1 MTSTRAT
8 PSDAADALVADLYRA
23 AAGELPWGEPL
34 AALRTL
40 LGAWGVH
47 LHALRLSTGAVAF
60 SYEVGGFPPEGVLA
74 YIREYHAIDPR
85 AALVARLGLG
95 EWISCHQ
102 HFDDAFVARDR
113 FYQDFL
119 IPYGGRYVSGAKIYE
134 DAEIVAI
141 LGIHRGRGMQP
152 LAGDD
157 VTLVKRMGRHVSTAL
172 GIWRRQRRLLEERLL
187 GNTVLDQLPHPVML
201 IDEQQH
207 LHHANL
213 AARQLL
219 QANRA
224 LRLHEGALLLASPP
238 CHHELLLALR
248 RLRIGGEESYRDDT
262 PSNGR
267 AIVRLGTPTCD
278 HFMALVISR
287 LRPDETMGAF
297 GQRDLAMVLIHDLR
311 RRAPVDRFVAASIF
325 GFTPAEAAVAVAV
338 AEGRTP
344 ADIAAEHGVARSTIR
359 AQLNSVF
366 AKMDVSRQV
375 DVAAALVSLSGA
387 GADPLVGADAAG
399 SGRSRP

>member
-1 MTSTRAT
+1 MTDTHPTSVE
-8 PSDAADALVADLYRA
+8 SADALVADLYRA

-40 LGAWGVH
+40 FGAWGVH
-47 LHALRLSTGAVAF
+47 LHAVRLATGDVAF

-74 YIREYHAIDPR
+74 YIREYHVIDPR

-119 IPYGGRYVSGAKIYE
+119 IPYGGRYVSAAKVHE

-152 LAGDD
+152 LTGDE
-157 VTLVKRMGRHVSTAL
+157 VALAARMGRHVSTAL
-172 GIWRRQRRLLEERLL
+172 GMWRRQRRLLEERLL
-187 GNTVLDQLPHPVML
+187 GNAVLDQLPHPVML
-201 IDEQQH
+201 IDEQQR
-207 LHHANL
+207 LHHANA
-213 AARQLL
+213 AARRLL

-224 LRLHEGALLLASPP
+224 LRLHEGALQLASPP

-248 RLRIGGEESYRDDT
+248 RLRIGGGQSYRDDT
-262 PSNGR
+262 PPVGR
-267 AIVRLGTPTCD
+267 AIVRLGAPRCD

-297 GQRDLAMVLIHDLR
+297 GQRDLAMVLVHDLR

-325 GFTPAEAAVAVAV
+325 GFTPAEAAVAVAL

-366 AKMDVSRQV
+366 AKMGVSRQAEV
-375 DVAAALVSLSGA
+375 A
-387 GADPLVGADAAG
+387 GALASLPSAE
-399 SGRSRP
+399 RPMID

>member
-1 MTSTRAT
+1 MTNTRANVVE
-8 PSDAADALVADLYRA
+8 AADTLIADLYRA
-23 AAGELPWGEPL
+23 ATGELPWGEPL
-34 AALRTL
+34 AALRAL
-40 LGAWGVH
+40 FSAWGVH
-47 LHALRLSTGAVAF
+47 LHAVRLATGTVAF

-74 YIREYHAIDPR
+74 YVREYHRIDPR

-119 IPYGGRYVSGAKIYE
+119 IPYGGRYVSAAKVHE

-152 LAGDD
+152 LTGDE
-157 VTLVKRMGRHVSTAL
+157 VALAARMGRHVSTAL
-172 GIWRRQRRLLEERLL
+172 GMWRRQRRLLEERLL
-187 GNTVLDQLPHPVML
+187 GNAALDQLPHPVML
-201 IDEQQH
+201 IDEQQR
-207 LHHANL
+207 LHHANA
-213 AARQLL
+213 AARRLL

-224 LRLHEGALLLASPP
+224 LRLHEGALQLASPP

-248 RLRIGGEESYRDDT
+248 RLRIGGGQSYRDDT
-262 PSNGR
+262 PPVGR
-267 AIVRLGTPTCD
+267 AIVRLGAPRCD

-297 GQRDLAMVLIHDLR
+297 GQRDLAMVLVHDLR

-366 AKMDVSRQV
+366 AKMGVSRQAEV
-375 DVAAALVSLSGA
+375 A
-387 GADPLVGADAAG
+387 GALASLPSAE
-399 SGRSRP
+399 RPMID

>member
-1 MTSTRAT
+1 MTGPHPTSVEST
-8 PSDAADALVADLYRA
+8 DAIVADLYRA

-40 LGAWGVH
+40 FDAWGVH
-47 LHALRLSTGAVAF
+47 LHGVRLATGGVAF
-60 SYEVGGFPPEGVLA
+60 SYEVGGFPPDGVLA

-95 EWISCHQ
+95 QWISCHH

-152 LAGDD
+152 LARHE
-157 VTLVKRMGRHVSTAL
+157 VTLVERMGRHVSTAL
-172 GIWRRQRRLLEERLL
+172 GMWRRQCRLLDERLL
-187 GNTVLDQLPHPVML
+187 GNAVLDQLPHAVML
-201 IDEQQH
+201 IDEQQR
-207 LHHANL
+207 LHHANA

-219 QANRA
+219 QANRT
-224 LRLHEGALLLASPP
+224 LRLHEGALQLISPQ

-248 RLRIGGEESYRDDT
+248 RLRIGGEQSYRDDT
-262 PSNGR
+262 PSVGR
-267 AIVRLGTPTCD
+267 AIVRLGAPRCG

-297 GQRDLAMVLIHDLR
+297 GQRDLAMVLVHDLR
-311 RRAPVDRFVAASIF
+311 RRVPVDRFVAASIF

-359 AQLNSVF
+359 AQLNSIF
-366 AKMDVSRQV
+366 AKMGVSRQV
-375 DVAAALVSLSGA
+375 DVAAALVSLPGA
-387 GADPLVGADAAG
+387 GADLLVRADAAG